1 MNNKPNTLSI
11 AIILSMIAAFILGAA
26 FKPHLDIL
34 FGHNRTLS
42 SYKQEALF
50 EEKIEQ
56 IIQLVEEKY
65 VDTVSYDT
73 LTDNLINTFLYTL
86 DPHSHY
92 LSSSELKAQSED
104 LQGHFDGIGVSLF
117 LYKDTICVMGFMPD
131 SPGEK
136 AGIQVGDRIVSVDST
151 HTVGLTTSEIIK
163 LIRGPRN
170 TTVLLGVKRHGE
182 DEIQYFTPRRDVIAT
197 PSLPYH
203 GTIDNHIGYIRID
216 RFGHTTYHEFE
227 AAIKDLLS
235 QNIDH
240 LILDLRGNGGGL
252 LDAAIRIADEFLPQ
266 GSTIVYTEGAHA
278 KRAVQKARRGGLYET
293 GDLSVLIDEN
303 SASASEVI
311 AGALQDNDRAHIFG
325 RRSFGKGLVQ
335 QQFPLPGNSAILLTT
350 SRYHT
355 PSGRCIQRSYGDGI
369 TRYYGDYIDQILNEA
384 LSDSAMIH
392 ITDSTP
398 YYTTSGRIV
407 YGGGGIYPDT
417 PLPYIT
423 DSLLIY
429 INRLSN
435 NNIIDN
441 YAFEYI
447 TQYGTQLKKDYPT
460 ADDFVDKFIIT
471 NKMTEEIY
479 QEGEKKNIQR
489 NKASIQKYEQHIK
502 NIMKSRMAD
511 ALYGN
516 STFYRIYIQN
526 DNDLKR
532 TLEIINK

>member
-1 MNNKPNTLSI
+1 MNNKPNTLSA
-11 AIILSMIAAFILGAA
+11 AIILSMIAAFVLGAA
-26 FKPHLDIL
+26 FKPHLDRI
-34 FGHNRTLS
+34 FIHNRPLS
-42 SYKQEALF
+42 SYGQKAIF
-50 EEKIEQ
+50 EEKMGQ
-56 IIQLVEEKY
+56 IIQLIDNNY

-104 LQGHFDGIGVSLF
+104 LQGHFDGIGVTLF
-117 LYKDTICVMGFMPD
+117 LFKDTICIMGFTPD
-131 SPGEK
+131 SPGKK
-136 AGIQVGDRIVSVDST
+136 AGLQAGDRIISVDST
-151 HTVGLTTSEIIK
+151 QTVGLTTNEIIK
-163 LIRGPRN
+163 LIRGPKY
-170 TTVLLGVKRHGE
+170 TTVNLGIKRHGE
-182 DEIQYFTPRRDVIAT
+182 EEILQFTPRRDVIAT
-197 PSLPYH
+197 PSIPYH
-203 GTIDNHIGYIRID
+203 GTIENHIGYIRID
-216 RFGHTTYHEFE
+216 RFVHTTHFEFE
-227 AAIKDLLS
+227 NALKDLLS
-235 QNIDH
+235 KGIDH

-252 LDAAIRIADEFLPQ
+252 LDAAIKIADEFLPQ
-266 GSTIVYTEGAHA
+266 GNTIVYTEGAHA
-278 KRAVQKARRGGLYET
+278 KRTIQKAHRGGLYET

-355 PSGRCIQRSYGDGI
+355 PSGRCIQRSYGNGI
-369 TRYYGDYIDQILNEA
+369 TKYYDDYIDQILNEA
-384 LSDSAMIH
+384 LSDSAMVH

-429 INRLSN
+429 FNKLSN
-435 NNIIDN
+435 KNIIND
-441 YAFEYI
+441 YAFDHI
-447 TQYGTQLKKDYPT
+447 TRYGSQIMMMYPT
-460 ADDFVDKFIIT
+460 EDDFVNKFIIT
-471 NKMTEEIY
+471 DKMTEELFT
-479 QEGEKKNIQR
+479 EGEKKNIKR
-489 NKASIQKYEQHIK
+489 DESSIQKYDHLFRNVI
-502 NIMKSRMAD
+502 KSRIAD

-516 STFYRIYIQN
+516 SASYRIYIKT
-526 DNDLKR
+526 DNDLNR
-532 TLEIINK
+532 TLKIINN

>member
-11 AIILSMIAAFILGAA
+11 AIILSMIASFALGAA
-26 FKPHLDIL
+26 FKPHLDRL
-34 FGHNRTLS
+34 FNQSRPFS
-42 SYKQEALF
+42 SYGQEAVF
-50 EEKIEQ
+50 EEKINQ
-56 IIQLVEEKY
+56 IIQLIEEKY
-65 VDTVSYDT
+65 VDTISYDT

-104 LQGHFDGIGVSLF
+104 LQGHFDGIGVTLF
-117 LYKDTICVMGFMPD
+117 LFKDTICIMGFTPN
-131 SPGEK
+131 SPGQK
-136 AGIQVGDRIVSVDST
+136 AGLLAGDRIISVDST
-151 HTVGLTTSEIIK
+151 QTVGLTTTEIIK
-163 LIRGPRN
+163 LIRGPKN
-170 TTVLLGVKRHGE
+170 TTVRLGIKRHGE
-182 DEIQYFTPRRDVIAT
+182 DDILYFTPKRDVIAT

-216 RFGHTTYHEFE
+216 RFVHTTYHEFVT
-227 AAIKDLLS
+227 AMNDLLA

-252 LDAAIRIADEFLPQ
+252 LDAAIRIADEFLPH
-266 GSTIVYTEGAHA
+266 GNTIVYTEGAHA
-278 KRAVQKARRGGLYET
+278 KRTVQKARRGGLFET

-311 AGALQDNDRAHIFG
+311 AGALQDNDRARIFG

-335 QQFPLPGNSAILLTT
+335 QQFALPGNSAILLTT

-355 PSGRCIQRSYGDGI
+355 PSGRCIQRSYGNGI
-369 TRYYGDYIDQILNEA
+369 SKYYGDYIDQILKETI
-384 LSDSAMIH
+384 SDSAMIH

-398 YYTTSGRIV
+398 YHTTSGRIV

-429 INRLSN
+429 YNKLSN
-435 NNIIDN
+435 NNIIND
-441 YAFEYI
+441 YAFAYI
-447 TQYGTQLKKDYPT
+447 TKHGTQIRKEYPT
-460 ADDFVDKFIIT
+460 EDDFVNNFIVT
-471 NKMTEEIY
+471 NKMTEELYI
-479 QEGEKKNIQR
+479 EGEKKNITR
-489 NKASIQKYEQHIK
+489 DKASIQKYDHLIR
-502 NIMKSRMAD
+502 NIIKSRMAD

-516 STFYRIYIQN
+516 SAFYRIYLET